1 MHNGNNKIQI
11 NDVSNEAKHSLV
23 SRLIVSAILIIIVLP
38 CIILGDYIF
47 MGLAFVCSLISAYEI
62 CKAPQSIEKKFN
74 NIIFVFAF
82 FMMIMMVFWTFSRRL
97 IDSYLAHEFNPAVA
111 DTPFYYNIYTG
122 FSSPTISLSA
132 FAICMVFF
140 FLMVLIDKSFTIH
153 DAFYFIGM
161 LFIVS
166 LGFQTLL
173 YLRLYPSYVIDST
186 ITYNESLLSN
196 GKVMEITQE
205 ELVSLK
211 ALFKDPLFKYGES
224 ALLFIYMALGTLITD
239 AGAYLTGMLFG
250 KHKLCPRISPKKT
263 VEGFIGGIVFS
274 VVITL
279 TFAFSLVYTGHPL
292 VYGLLD
298 KEHWYFILIISLLMP
313 FVSSFGD
320 LLFSC
325 VKRGYQIKDFGRILK
340 SHGGVLDRVD
350 SVLVT
355 SILLGLII
363 PLFEEILKFISTIQR

>member
-1 MHNGNNKIQI
+1 MRNGNNKIKI

-23 SRLIVSAILIIIVLP
+23 SRLIVSAVLLIIVLP
-38 CIILGDYIF
+38 CIILGDYVF
-47 MGLAFVCSLISAYEI
+47 MGLVLVCSLLSAYEI

-82 FMMIMMVFWTFSRRL
+82 FMMILMVFWTFSRRL
-97 IDSYLAHEFNPAVA
+97 IDSYLLHEYTPANKNL
-111 DTPFYYNIYTG
+111 PFIYNIYTG

-132 FAICMVFF
+132 FVICMVFF

-166 LGFQTLL
+166 LGYQTLM
-173 YLRLYPSYVIDST
+173 YLRLYPSYAIST
-186 ITYNESLLSN
+186 AISYNESLFN
-196 GKVMEITQE
+196 QGEVMKITQE
-205 ELVSLK
+205 ELDSLK
-211 ALFKDPLFKYGES
+211 ALLNDPWYKYGES
-224 ALLFIYMALGTLITD
+224 ALLFIYMCLGTLVTD

-263 VEGFIGGIVFS
+263 VEGFVGGIIFS
-274 VVITL
+274 IVITL
-279 TFAFSLVYTGHPL
+279 TFAFSLVFTGHPM

-298 KEHWYFILIISLLMP
+298 REHWYFILVISLLMP

-325 VKRGYQIKDFGRILK
+325 VKRGYQVKDFGRILK
-340 SHGGVLDRVD
+340 SHGGILDRVD

-363 PLFEEILKFISTIQR
+363 PLFNEILRIIEITK

>member
-1 MHNGNNKIQI
+1 MHNNNKIKI
-11 NDVSNEAKHSLV
+11 NDVSKEAKHSLA

-38 CIILGDYIF
+38 CVILGDYVF
-47 MGLAFVCSLISAYEI
+47 MALALVCSLISAYEI
-62 CKAPQSIEKKFN
+62 CKAPQSLEKKFN

-97 IDSYLAHEFNPAVA
+97 IDSYLEHELNPALS
-111 DTPFYYNIYTG
+111 DTTFYYDIYTG

-132 FAICMVFF
+132 FVICMVFF

-173 YLRLYPSYVIDST
+173 YLRLYPTYVLDEV
-186 ITYNESLLSN
+186 ITYNEVLLSN

-205 ELVSLK
+205 QLDSLK
-211 ALFKDPLFKYGES
+211 LLFNDPWFKYGES
-224 ALLFIYMALGTLITD
+224 ALLFIYMCLGTLVTD

-263 VEGFIGGIVFS
+263 VEGFVGGVIFS
-274 VVITL
+274 IAITL
-279 TFAFSLVYTGHPL
+279 TFAFSLVFTGHPL

-298 KEHWYFILIISLLMP
+298 KEHWYFILIISILMP
-313 FVSSFGD
+313 FVSTFGD

-325 VKRGYQIKDFGRILK
+325 VKRGYQVKDFGRILK
-340 SHGGVLDRVD
+340 SHGGILDRVD

-363 PLFEEILKFISTIQR
+363 PLFNEVLKFISTINK

>member
-1 MHNGNNKIQI
+1 MHNNNKIKI
-11 NDVSNEAKHSLV
+11 NDVSKEAKHSLA

-38 CIILGDYIF
+38 CVILGDYVF
-47 MGLAFVCSLISAYEI
+47 MALALVCSLISAYEI
-62 CKAPQSIEKKFN
+62 CKAPQSLEKKFN

-97 IDSYLAHEFNPAVA
+97 IDSYLEHELNPALS
-111 DTPFYYNIYTG
+111 DTMFYYDIYTG

-132 FAICMVFF
+132 FVICMVFF

-173 YLRLYPSYVIDST
+173 YLRLYPTYVLDEV
-186 ITYNESLLSN
+186 ITYNEVLLSN

-205 ELVSLK
+205 QLDSLK
-211 ALFKDPLFKYGES
+211 LLFNDPWFKYGES
-224 ALLFIYMALGTLITD
+224 ALLFIYMCLGTLVTD

-263 VEGFIGGIVFS
+263 VEGFVGGVIFS
-274 VVITL
+274 IAITL
-279 TFAFSLVYTGHPL
+279 TFAFSLVFTGHPL

-298 KEHWYFILIISLLMP
+298 KEHWYFILIISILMP
-313 FVSSFGD
+313 FVSTFGD

-325 VKRGYQIKDFGRILK
+325 VKRGYQVKDFGRILK
-340 SHGGVLDRVD
+340 SHGGILDRVD

-363 PLFEEILKFISTIQR
+363 PLFNEVLKFISTINK